1 MNNLE
6 EIEKAVSDLSWE
18 DSVRFRLWYET
29 MLRERHIEKSL
40 KADFLTDRST
50 DHAETYQNSKMTE
63 ALNRIYDTESSDM
76 DPCLMKLQIKSMK
89 KNDDSSW

>member
-6 EIEKAVSDLSWE
+6 ETEKAVSDLSWE

-50 DHAETYQNSKMTE
+50 DHAETYQNSKVTE
-63 ALNRIYDTESSDM
+63 VLNRIYDTESSDI
-76 DPCLMKLQIKSMK
+76 DPSLIEIQVKSIKTSDEA
-89 KNDDSSW
+89 N